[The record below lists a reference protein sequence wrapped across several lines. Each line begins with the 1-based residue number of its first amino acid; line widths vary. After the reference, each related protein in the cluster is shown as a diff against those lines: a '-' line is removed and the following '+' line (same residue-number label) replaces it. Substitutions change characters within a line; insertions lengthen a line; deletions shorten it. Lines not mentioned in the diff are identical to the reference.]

1 MVATTIPL
9 DRVLDL
15 VSDTL
20 VGSYRFHPAGHVTA
34 TIGQKT
40 GPLAAPV
47 FSYRVMSEDAVEIID
62 SDGRIERWTGIRVE
76 GELLHVERD
85 GQPRTF
91 AIRKPAP

>member
-20 VGSYRFHPAGHVTA
+20 VSSYRFHPAGHVTA
-34 TIGQKT
+34 TIGQKN

-47 FSYRVMSEDAVEIID
+47 FSYRVTSEDAVEIID

-91 AIRKPAP
+91 TIRKPAP

>member
-20 VGSYRFHPAGHVTA
+20 VSSYRFHPAGHVTA
-34 TIGQKT
+34 TIGEKN

-47 FSYRVMSEDAVEIID
+47 FSYRVTSEDSVEIID
-62 SDGRIERWTGIRVE
+62 SDVLIERWTGIRVE
-76 GELLHVERD
+76 GDLLHIERG
-85 GQPRTF
+85 GQYQTF
-91 AIRKPAP
+91 TIRKPAP

>member
-1 MVATTIPL
+1 MPSHRLPI
-9 DRVLDL
+9 DKYLDL

-34 TIGQKT
+34 TIGQKN

-47 FSYRVMSEDAVEIID
+47 FSYRVTSEDAVEIID

-76 GELLHVERD
+76 GDLLHIERD
-85 GQPRTF
+85 GQYQTF
-91 AIRKPAP
+91 TIRKPAP